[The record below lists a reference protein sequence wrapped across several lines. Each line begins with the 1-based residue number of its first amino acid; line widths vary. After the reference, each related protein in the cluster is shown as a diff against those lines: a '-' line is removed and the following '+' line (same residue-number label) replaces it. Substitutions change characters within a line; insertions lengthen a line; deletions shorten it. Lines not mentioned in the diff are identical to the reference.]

1 MFLTISSNKLQGI
14 YSHIFTNN
22 VKLLGKKCD
31 KHKNR
36 ERGIVTMKRLV
47 ENERGLTLIEL
58 LAVIV
63 ILGIIA
69 AIAIPA
75 IGGLI
80 DNSKKDAHVAN
91 AQQMINAAKIAV
103 TSDKDLIPADKST
116 KKITL
121 KQLEDDGYL
130 ETVKDPDKTQN
141 GYDENNSYVRIANE
155 NNKLSYSVK
164 LINAE
169 RGVQTK
175 SGGPIA
181 EDDLKRSEVR
191 DNPS

>member
-1 MFLTISSNKLQGI
+1 MF
-14 YSHIFTNN
+14 
-22 VKLLGKKCD
+22 
-31 KHKNR
+31 
-36 ERGIVTMKRLV
+36 KRVLK
-47 ENERGLTLIEL
+47 NERGLTLIEL

-103 TSDKDLIPADKST
+103 TADKDLIPANGKAKAIS
-116 KKITL
+116 L
-121 KQLEDDGYL
+121 KYLEDNGYL

-141 GYDENNSYVRIANE
+141 GYTEAIPGTDQITADLDVSEDGSVNEPGSGSYVIIIND
-155 NNKLSYSVK
+155 NNKLYYRVK
-164 LINAE
+164 LVNAQ

-175 SGGPIA
+175 NDKKAVA
-181 EDDLKRSEVR
+181 EDNLKRSEVR
-191 DNPS
+191 P

>member
-1 MFLTISSNKLQGI
+1 
-14 YSHIFTNN
+14 
-22 VKLLGKKCD
+22 
-31 KHKNR
+31 
-36 ERGIVTMKRLV
+36 MKRLV
-47 ENERGLTLIEL
+47 KNERGLTLIEL

-75 IGGLI
+75 IGGMI

-91 AQQMINAAKIAV
+91 VQQMINAAKIAA

-141 GYDENNSYVRIANE
+141 GYDENNLYVRIANE

-175 SGGPIA
+175 PGGPIA
-181 EDDLKRSEVR
+181 EDDLKRSGVR
-191 DNPS
+191 DSPS